1 VHQEQKNQINN
12 HFDHFD
18 EENNAIDNF
27 LYALKAPETKR
38 QYPRR
43 LKVFLDFLQIDS
55 PYSDFDQDIRY
66 KALIFA
72 KLAKD
77 SPQWALDKLMKFI
90 LSQKERAKKGEI
102 SECTISN
109 YYKPTKLFCE
119 MNDIVLNW
127 KRITKGIPSNKTSA
141 NDRAPTVEEIKKLV
155 EYPDRRI
162 KPIVYT
168 MVSSGIRLGAW
179 DYLQWKHIVPFE
191 DDNGKIIAA
200 KLIVYP
206 GDKEEYLT
214 FITPE
219 AYYSLKDWMDFRK
232 SFGERITDE
241 SWVMRDIWQTTNMTY
256 GAKFGLATAPQKLAS
271 SAIKRLIERAIWE
284 QGLRQP
290 LKKGQRRHEWKSAH
304 GFRKY
309 YKTRSEQ
316 VMKSINVEITMG
328 HNIGV
333 SRSYYK
339 PSEKEVLEDYLKAIN
354 VLTINNLNQK
364 LESHLIELKEKEIQN
379 KLIIETRFK
388 EKDKEVALL
397 RSQMASMR
405 QLMERMME
413 P

>member
-1 VHQEQKNQINN
+1 VQQEQINQITNQL
-12 HFDHFD
+12 DHFD
-18 EENNAIDNF
+18 QENNAIDNF

-55 PYSDFDQDIRY
+55 PYSDFDQDLHY
-66 KALIFA
+66 KASIFA

-77 SPQWALDKLMKFI
+77 SPQWALDKLIKFI
-90 LSQKERAKKGEI
+90 LSQKERAAKGEI
-102 SECTISN
+102 SDCTISN
-109 YYKPTKLFCE
+109 YYKPTKLFCD

-179 DYLQWKHIVPFE
+179 DYIQWKHIIPFT
-191 DDNGKIIAA
+191 DNEGKIIAA

-206 GDKEEYLT
+206 GDKEKYFT

-219 AYYSLKDWMDFRK
+219 AYNSLKDWMDFRK
-232 SFGERITDE
+232 SFGEKITGE

-256 GAKFGLATAPQKLAS
+256 GAKFGLATAPRKLAS
-271 SAIKRLIERAIWE
+271 SAIKRLIERATWE

-290 LKKGQRRHEWKSAH
+290 LKNGQRRHEWKAAH
-304 GFRKY
+304 GFRKF

-333 SRSYYK
+333 SGSYYK
-339 PSEKEVLEDYLKAIN
+339 PPEKEVLGDYLKAID
-354 VLTINNLNQK
+354 VLTMNNLDQK
-364 LESHLIELKEKEIQN
+364 LESHLIELKEK
-379 KLIIETRFK
+379 
-388 EKDKEVALL
+388 
-397 RSQMASMR
+397 
-405 QLMERMME
+405 
-413 P
+413 